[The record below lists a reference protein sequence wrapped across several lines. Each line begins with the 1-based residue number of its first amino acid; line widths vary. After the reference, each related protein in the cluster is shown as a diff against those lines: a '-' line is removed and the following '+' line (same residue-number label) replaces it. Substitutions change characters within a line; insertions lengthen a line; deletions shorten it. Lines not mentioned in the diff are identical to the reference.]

1 MLNIT
6 REQAICM
13 LYCEPYC
20 DETAAKLL
28 KGIVE
33 INLDICYQDDPTSP
47 IILSARSIDQNPFKN
62 KRYQGKNTVANI
74 KTIEDKEYPRL
85 KQVVHL
91 IEFLNEVYLPS
102 NTGNNEMYESK
113 NVSMRE
119 IFCQLGQK
127 ERWMK
132 MDEDGNKTAT
142 RGLYVLKEEFIDKTV
157 ESIISS
163 IEKYQLL
170 LKELKDENH
179 RIIGYARK
187 SKNKKDD
194 DSRIR
199 LLNQMAQ
206 KLEERSLVDMVFMS
220 PTTNSNEPISS
231 RDISKDNEMMSQLK
245 AHGDTQGKL
254 LLKYISNEEKIVIVT
269 IDYAGLAIN
278 CEDLQVFLED
288 HKNNKRIFV
297 DLIPYTNT
305 VKMYTSEE
313 LLNNPEKLKAFDS
326 RKHCLQ
332 RSK

>member
-1 MLNIT
+1 
-6 REQAICM
+6 
-13 LYCEPYC
+13 
-20 DETAAKLL
+20 
-28 KGIVE
+28 
-33 INLDICYQDDPTSP
+33 
-47 IILSARSIDQNPFKN
+47 
-62 KRYQGKNTVANI
+62 
-74 KTIEDKEYPRL
+74 
-85 KQVVHL
+85 
-91 IEFLNEVYLPS
+91 
-102 NTGNNEMYESK
+102 
-113 NVSMRE
+113 
-119 IFCQLGQK
+119 
-127 ERWMK
+127 
-132 MDEDGNKTAT
+132 
-142 RGLYVLKEEFIDKTV
+142 
-157 ESIISS
+157 
-163 IEKYQLL
+163 
-170 LKELKDENH
+170 LKDENH

-187 SKNKKDD
+187 SKNEKDD

-245 AHGDTQGKL
+245 AHGDTQV

-313 LLNNPEKLKAFDS
+313 LLNNPKKLKAFDS